1 MIRAALMICLTLT
14 AAPVVGYQTMPEM
27 IGSAYAELDS
37 LRDALPEDVAEQVDR
52 EAEDEIKALEELY
65 FAGYDEDGRA
75 VYGRELTLAKAAL
88 LTEKYRA
95 AASGEPPRAYTRG

>member
-27 IGSAYAELDS
+27 IESAYEELDS
-37 LRDALPEDVAEQVDR
+37 LRDALPEDVAEQVER

-75 VYGRELTLAKAAL
+75 IYGRELSLAKAGVMIR
-88 LTEKYRA
+88 KYREA
-95 AASGEPPRAYTRG
+95 AGK

>member
-14 AAPVVGYQTMPEM
+14 AAPVVRYQTMPEM
-27 IGSAYAELDS
+27 IESAYAELDS
-37 LRDALPEDVAEQVDR
+37 LRAALPEDVAEQVER

-75 VYGRELTLAKAAL
+75 VYGRELSLAKAGVMIREYREAAGNIA
-88 LTEKYRA
+88 EK
-95 AASGEPPRAYTRG
+95 

>member
-1 MIRAALMICLTLT
+1 MIRAALMICLAMT
-14 AAPVVGYQTMPEM
+14 AAPVVGSQTIPEM
-27 IGSAYAELDS
+27 IESEYTELDY
-37 LRDALPEDVAEQVDR
+37 LRAALPKDVAEQVDR

-95 AASGEPPRAYTRG
+95 AASGEPPRAYTR

>member
-14 AAPVVGYQTMPEM
+14 AAPVVRYQTMPEM
-27 IGSAYAELDS
+27 IESAYEELDS
-37 LRDALPEDVAEQVDR
+37 LRDALPEDVAEQVER

-75 VYGRELTLAKAAL
+75 IYGRELSLAKAGVMIR
-88 LTEKYRA
+88 KYREA
-95 AASGEPPRAYTRG
+95 AGNIAEK

>member
-27 IGSAYAELDS
+27 IESAYEELDS
-37 LRDALPEDVAEQVDR
+37 LRAALPEDVAEQVER

-65 FAGYDEDGRA
+65 FAGYDKDGRA
-75 VYGRELTLAKAAL
+75 VYGRELSLAKAGVMIR
-88 LTEKYRA
+88 KYREA
-95 AASGEPPRAYTRG
+95 AGK

>member
-37 LRDALPEDVAEQVDR
+37 LRAALPEDVAEQVER

-75 VYGRELTLAKAAL
+75 VYGRELSIAKAGVMIR
-88 LTEKYRA
+88 KYREA
-95 AASGEPPRAYTRG
+95 AGNIAEK

>member
-14 AAPVVGYQTMPEM
+14 AAPVVRYQTIPEM
-27 IGSAYAELDS
+27 IESAYAELDS
-37 LRDALPEDVAEQVDR
+37 LRAALPEDVAEQVDR

-75 VYGRELTLAKAAL
+75 VYGRELSLAKAGVMIREYREAAGNIA
-88 LTEKYRA
+88 EK
-95 AASGEPPRAYTRG
+95 

>member
-14 AAPVVGYQTMPEM
+14 AAPVVRYQTMPEM
-27 IGSAYAELDS
+27 IESAYAELDS
-37 LRDALPEDVAEQVDR
+37 LRAALPEDVAEQVDR

-75 VYGRELTLAKAAL
+75 IYGRELTLAKAAL

-95 AASGEPPRAYTRG
+95 AASGEPPRAYTR

>member
-14 AAPVVGYQTMPEM
+14 SAPVVRYQTIPEM
-27 IGSAYAELDS
+27 IESAYAELDS

-75 VYGRELTLAKAAL
+75 VYGRELSLAKAGVMIREYREAAGNIA
-88 LTEKYRA
+88 EK
-95 AASGEPPRAYTRG
+95 

>member
-1 MIRAALMICLTLT
+1 MIRAALMICLAMT

-27 IGSAYAELDS
+27 IGSAYARLDS

-75 VYGRELTLAKAAL
+75 VYGRELSLAKAGVMIREYREAAGNIA
-88 LTEKYRA
+88 EK
-95 AASGEPPRAYTRG
+95 

>member
-1 MIRAALMICLTLT
+1 MIRAALMICLALT

-37 LRDALPEDVAEQVDR
+37 LRAALPEDVAEQVER

-75 VYGRELTLAKAAL
+75 VYGRELSLAKAGVMIREYREAAGNIA
-88 LTEKYRA
+88 EK
-95 AASGEPPRAYTRG
+95 

>member
-14 AAPVVGYQTMPEM
+14 AAPVVRYQTMPEM
-27 IGSAYAELDS
+27 IGSAYEELDS

-75 VYGRELTLAKAAL
+75 IYGRELSLAKAGVMIREYREAAGNIA
-88 LTEKYRA
+88 EK
-95 AASGEPPRAYTRG
+95 

>member
-14 AAPVVGYQTMPEM
+14 AAPVVRYQTMPEM
-27 IGSAYAELDS
+27 IESAYEELDS
-37 LRDALPEDVAEQVDR
+37 LRAALPEDVAEQVER

-75 VYGRELTLAKAAL
+75 VYGRELSLAKAGVMIR
-88 LTEKYRA
+88 EYREA
-95 AASGEPPRAYTRG
+95 AGK

>member
-14 AAPVVGYQTMPEM
+14 SAPVVGYQTMPEM
-27 IGSAYAELDS
+27 IESAYAELDS
-37 LRDALPEDVAEQVDR
+37 LRAALPEDVAEQVER

-75 VYGRELTLAKAAL
+75 VYGREFSLAKAGVL
-88 LTEKYRA
+88 IRKYREA
-95 AASGEPPRAYTRG
+95 AGK

>member
-27 IGSAYAELDS
+27 IESAYAELDS
-37 LRDALPEDVAEQVDR
+37 LRAALPEDVAEQVDR

-75 VYGRELTLAKAAL
+75 VYGRELSLAKAGVMIREYREAAGNIA
-88 LTEKYRA
+88 EK
-95 AASGEPPRAYTRG
+95 

>member
-14 AAPVVGYQTMPEM
+14 SAPVVGYQTMPEM
-27 IGSAYAELDS
+27 IESAYAELDS
-37 LRDALPEDVAEQVDR
+37 LRAALPKDVAEQVER

-75 VYGRELTLAKAAL
+75 VYGRELSLAKAWVMIR
-88 LTEKYRA
+88 EYREA
-95 AASGEPPRAYTRG
+95 AGNIAER